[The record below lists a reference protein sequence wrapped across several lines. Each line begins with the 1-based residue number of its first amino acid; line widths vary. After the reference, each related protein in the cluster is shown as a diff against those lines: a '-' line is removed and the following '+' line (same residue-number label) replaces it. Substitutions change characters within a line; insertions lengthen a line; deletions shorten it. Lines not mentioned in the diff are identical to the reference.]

1 MLGLDNL
8 KTRLNYHGG
17 TQEHRMQRDKL
28 NTFHKSL
35 LYSYQAADIL
45 FPYEGRPKRWRCLI
59 NPDKT
64 KQNYDDKILSIDF
77 DANIQPGD
85 VFYWENTNTYWIVYL
100 ESLEEDVY
108 FRGEIRRC
116 RYNIKFKL
124 DDEVYSVPAAVRGP
138 VETKIIHEQKH
149 NISHDAPNET
159 LDILIPQNEYTL
171 AFFKRYTKF
180 MLGGICW
187 QVQTTDYISMRGIIQ
202 MTAKEN
208 FVDEFKDTED
218 LVDGLVEPIPEDPG
232 EIAGPQF
239 IELYEEYTYN
249 VPSGTGYRWI
259 IRPKGYVEIVG
270 DYTSDSITIK
280 PLKAGNIMLYNGVN
294 EENFLYSKPIRIETL
309 F

>member
-8 KTRLNYHGG
+8 KTRLNYRGG
-17 TQEHRMQRDKL
+17 TQEHRMQQDKL

-35 LYSYQAADIL
+35 LYSYQAADIQ
-45 FPYEGRPKRWRCLI
+45 FPYKENIKRWRCLI

-64 KQNYDDKILSIDF
+64 KQNYDDKILSVDF
-77 DANIQPGD
+77 ESNIQPGD
-85 VFYWENTNTYWIVYL
+85 VFYWENTNTYWLVYL

-116 RYNIKFKL
+116 RYNIRFKL
-124 DDEVYSVPAAVRGP
+124 DDEVYETPAAVRGP
-138 VETKIIHEQKH
+138 VETKIVHEQKH
-149 NISHDAPNET
+149 NISHDTPNET

-187 QVQTTDYISMRGIIQ
+187 QVQTTDSISMRGIIQ

-218 LVDGLVEPIPEDPG
+218 LVDGLVEPIADDPG
-232 EIAGPQF
+232 EITGEQ
-239 IELYEEYTYN
+239 IVQMYESYTYT
-249 VPSGTGYRWI
+249 VPEGTGIKWI
-259 IRPKGYVEIVG
+259 VRPKGFVEVVG
-270 DYTSDSITIK
+270 TSTSDSITLK
-280 PLKAGNIMLYNGVN
+280 PIKAGDIILFNGEDEVD
-294 EENFLYSKPIRIETL
+294 FLYSKPIRIETL